1 MYVKVK
7 NTGKGFVTLDDR
19 SDFNIIAIS
28 LDVWDVEDNAAS
40 QAWVTRVDGTII
52 TKEIAEEHIN
62 NVNRNIWLQQSEGK
76 QLIDEPETVTL

>member
-62 NVNRNIWLQQSEGK
+62 NVNRNIWLQESEGK
-76 QLIDEPETVTL
+76 QLLKEPESVTL

>member
-52 TKEIAEEHIN
+52 TKEIAEEHI
-62 NVNRNIWLQQSEGK
+62 
-76 QLIDEPETVTL
+76 IDEPETVTL

>member
-76 QLIDEPETVTL
+76 QLIDEPETVMN

>member
-1 MYVKVK
+1 MYVQVK

-76 QLIDEPETVTL
+76 QLINEPETVTL

>member
-1 MYVKVK
+1 MYVQVK

-40 QAWVTRVDGTII
+40 QAWVIRVNGTIL

-62 NVNRNIWLQQSEGK
+62 NVNRNIWIQDSEGK
-76 QLIDEPETVTL
+76 HKTVEPETITL